1 MGKEMELTQIIP
13 KAIYYFNIK
22 VHEQSDRYVGCCP
35 VHGGDHPTG
44 FRLFKHGLAWRC
56 YSHNCHDIFG
66 KNVLGLI
73 RGLLS
78 KQLYNWSKPSDQ
90 IISWKETYIFLN
102 KEFKFIQ
109 TNNVSQEISI
119 NLDIQ
124 QSHEY
129 EITRTQLRSTLQ
141 FPCQF
146 YLDRGIRQDILD
158 KYDVGICLNPRK
170 KMFYRAVVPIYDDN
184 YKFSIGCLGRSLYQ
198 KCTNCGLYHSTRISC
213 PQPGPYFIKWRNSKF
228 DRKNTLYNCWF
239 AKNYILRNKTA
250 ILCEGPGDVWKLEQC
265 GIHNSLAIC
274 GTELTD
280 NQLLRLGK
288 LKIKKLVLCL
298 DNDDPGILATTN
310 IVEKCK
316 RLFHIEI
323 PKVCDKNT
331 DIGETSDSIVKERLK
346 EYVSN

>member
-1 MGKEMELTQIIP
+1 MNNEMDLADLVFKTINC
-13 KAIYYFNIK
+13 FDIK
-22 VHEQSDRYVGCCP
+22 LHEYSDRYVGSCP
-35 VHGGDHPTG
+35 VHCGDNPTG

-56 YSHNCHDIFG
+56 YSHNCHEVFG
-66 KNVLGLI
+66 KNIIGLV

-78 KQLYNWSKPSDQ
+78 RERYNWSQHSDKQ
-90 IISWKETYIFLN
+90 ISWNETYTFLN
-102 KEFKFIQ
+102 KEFKYISS
-109 TNNVSQEISI
+109 TSSKEISI

-124 QSHEY
+124 QYHEY
-129 EITRTQLRSTLQ
+129 EIPRNKIRETLV

-146 YLDRGIRQDILD
+146 YLDRGINKEILD

-170 KMFYRAVVPIYDDN
+170 KMFYRAIVPIYDES
-184 YKFSIGCLGRSLYQ
+184 YKFSIGCLGRSLYP
-198 KCTNCGLYHSTRISC
+198 KCAKCNLYHSNRIAC
-213 PQPGPYFIKWRNSKF
+213 PSPGPYFIKWRNSKF
-228 DRKNTLYNCWF
+228 DRNNTLYNCWF
-239 AKNYILRNKTA
+239 AKNYILKSHSA

-280 NQLLRLGK
+280 NQLLRLGR

-298 DNDDPGILATTN
+298 DNDDPGILATKN

-323 PKVCDKNT
+323 PKVCGNNK
-331 DIGETSDSIVKERLK
+331 DIGDTEDYIIKERLA